1 MGQQQSQLNQLQEE
15 NPYNKTGYH
24 VLQVHANSPS
34 SGKLYPFFD
43 FIVAANQ
50 VVFEKED
57 QRFAEIFRN
66 NIDKNVHLIVYN
78 IKTDTTREV
87 VITPSNTWGGQGL
100 AGISIRYS
108 SWEKTLENVWHVVDV
123 YLNSPAHDAALE
135 TRTDFIVGT
144 PDIIFNEQEDFF
156 TLINNN
162 MYRPIQLYV
171 YSTLTES
178 VRLVNITPNKN
189 WGGSG
194 SLGCDIGY
202 GLLHRIPT
210 KQMQTSQMIS
220 PSMEKLKISNSPL
233 NQPNNNNNSNSNSG
247 NAAIPTSTISSP
259 TPNVDY
265 TAFPS
270 PPTTQPIQ
278 INNYNNYLTPQKDQQ
293 QQSNDDQGQQIN
305 FDLTEQ
311 LHAVSNQSQHNIGVI
326 PNN

>member
-1 MGQQQSQLNQLQEE
+1 MGQQQSQLNQIQEE

-24 VLQVHANSPS
+24 VLQVHSNSPS

-57 QRFAEIFRN
+57 QRFSEIFRN

-87 VITPSNTWGGQGL
+87 VITPSTTWGGQGL

-108 SWEKTLENVWHVVDV
+108 SWEKTLETVWHVVDV

-171 YSTLTES
+171 YSTLTEN

-210 KQMQTSQMIS
+210 KQIQTSQMIS
-220 PSMEKLKISNSPL
+220 PSMERLKISNSPST
-233 NQPNNNNNSNSNSG
+233 QPIANNSLTT
-247 NAAIPTSTISSP
+247 PSTNISSP
-259 TPNVDY
+259 SPNVDY

-270 PPTTQPIQ
+270 PPTSQPIQ
-278 INNYNNYLTPQKDQQ
+278 INNTNNYLTPQKDQ
-293 QQSNDDQGQQIN
+293 SSNNNNNDDGQQVN

-311 LHAVSNQSQHNIGVI
+311 LHAVSNQSQHNIGII